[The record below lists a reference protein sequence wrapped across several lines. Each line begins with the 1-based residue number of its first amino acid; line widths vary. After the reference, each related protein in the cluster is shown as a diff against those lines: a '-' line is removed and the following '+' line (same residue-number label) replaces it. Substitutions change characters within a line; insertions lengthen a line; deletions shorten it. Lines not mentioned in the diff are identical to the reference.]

1 MKKGKFSETE
11 RLAIL
16 AKVVSGTGI
25 DEVCREYQISAATLY
40 KWRKEQADLQ
50 DETKRHLKQ
59 LESENARLKK
69 MYADLC
75 RAPKREKI
83 RREYPQLLS
92 PAWINEGWAMCTL

>member
-1 MKKGKFSETE
+1 MKKSKFSETE

-16 AKVVSGTGI
+16 AKVDSGTGI

-50 DETKRHLKQ
+50 DETKRQLKQ

-69 MYADLC
+69 MYADLSMNH
-75 RAPKREKI
+75 EI
-83 RREYPQLLS
+83 LQ
-92 PAWINEGWAMCTL
+92 EGYAFLKKLQAQDNKKK